1 MSKNVS
7 LKAIAS
13 TLGVSINTVSHALRD
28 MDDISDAMKSKVRKT
43 AIEMGYM
50 PNHVAQ
56 MMKTDERAV
65 VGVYVE
71 GFSNLYFN
79 TLNEELRKL
88 FFERED
94 YSLVF
99 LCWPQFNVEVIKQCV
114 LQRVDLLICFAEIDE
129 KTADFARLNN
139 IKIVCVGSF
148 TNPEN
153 RYDHVCVDDECGCKL
168 VARYLF
174 NPYYNGEYV
183 YVGTFYEFHEMRS
196 GYFSQELVSL
206 QKDVVIINYGLETE
220 DISEICRRIDNG
232 CRKIFCFNDEYAY
245 RLLEEL
251 DKHYT
256 DVRRLYPDLDI
267 VGFDGLGRYV
277 HGLRRIPTVK
287 IDYEQFAKTI
297 YGVVKERLNN
307 PKAPVKKV
315 VLPVILYRGIG

>member
-13 TLGVSINTVSHALRD
+13 ALGVSINTVSHALRD

-43 AIEMGYM
+43 AIEMGYI

-65 VGVYVE
+65 VGVCVE
-71 GFSNLYFN
+71 DFSNLYFN

-297 YGVVKERLNN
+297 YGVVEERLNN

-315 VLPVILYRGIG
+315 VLPVTLYRGIG